1 MTEFVLK
8 HKKPSE
14 IFEIVYAMRE
24 AGMVQGIDF
33 DFAYNK
39 AKFSDDGWEAV
50 APEHTVFK
58 FYQEKWATWFALK
71 WA

>member
-39 AKFSDDGWEAV
+39 AKFLMMVGRQWHLSIPYLNSIKKNGQRGL
-50 APEHTVFK
+50 P
-58 FYQEKWATWFALK
+58 
-71 WA
+71 